1 MMDARHGTGE
11 DSDYFT
17 KGDLQEF
24 KNRGRLQTCKY
35 CPYAEI
41 MKIYSYKG
49 NIFHLIGPIYYIN
62 VISVMC

>member
-24 KNRGRLQTCKY
+24 KNRGRLQT
-35 CPYAEI
+35 PLSSE
-41 MKIYSYKG
+41 S
-49 NIFHLIGPIYYIN
+49 
-62 VISVMC
+62 